1 MKLEIDQNSYI
12 EVKTD
17 HDNKLNL
24 IFKTKKD
31 SKTTIVLTAKLD
43 ADQLDELITYLVSSK
58 PRVE

>member
-43 ADQLDELITYLVSSK
+43 AEQLDELITYLVSSK

>member
-17 HDNKLNL
+17 HDKKLNL

-58 PRVE
+58 IRVE